1 MTPTKFTI
9 ARYYLKDLTRMNK
22 RRATVVVSSLFAGA
36 LVAAACTATGSEVE
50 GTALAAS
57 APASAPASPVAATHT
72 PPTATA
78 ADKDALF
85 IAVLDER
92 RFPYGG
98 AEDLALEVGYAACD
112 ALDSGVSMV
121 QLAAV
126 TLEKYSP
133 EDGGTFLGAAVGAL
147 CDEHIPK
154 VEAFQAQFGGN

>member
-1 MTPTKFTI
+1 MTPTKFSI
-9 ARYYLKDLTRMNK
+9 ARYYLKDITRMNK
-22 RRATVVVSSLFAGA
+22 RRATIVVSSLFAGA
-36 LVAAACTATGSEVE
+36 LVAAACTAGSEVD
-50 GTALAAS
+50 GTAVAAS
-57 APASAPASPVAATHT
+57 APASAPASPVASTYT

-78 ADKDALF
+78 EDKDALF

-92 RFPYGG
+92 GFPYGG
-98 AEDLALEVGYAACD
+98 AEDLALEVGHAACD

-147 CDEHIPK
+147 CDEHMPK
-154 VEAFQAQFGGN
+154 VEAFQAQFGGK